1 MMKKTVMG
9 FLAAL
14 LLIGMP
20 VHAQNTTQK
29 ENFGKKVSKFWK
41 KTKTTMVNAG
51 HELGDAIGFDD
62 RVDKDADLKEI
73 DGVKYMPIY
82 TTDLFAKGNPS
93 DDKTLIDL
101 STAAFK
107 KKYPNATIV
116 SAVVPQVEWLNTAVK
131 EGGKITGY
139 RKRAYCYVLA
149 KDGTDGYINAR
160 FFFMSYR
167 KAGEKYIESSSWP
180 KWERTDIVPVSAYEK
195 LK

>member
-1 MMKKTVMG
+1 MKKTVMG

-20 VHAQNTTQK
+20 VCAQNTAKK
-29 ENFGKKVSKFWK
+29 EPIGKRLSKFWK

-62 RVDKDADLKEI
+62 RVDRDTDLKEI

-82 TTDLFAKGNPS
+82 SVDLFAKNHPD
-93 DDKTLIDL
+93 DDKTLVDL

-107 KKYPNATIV
+107 KQYPGATIV

-149 KDGTDGYINAR
+149 KDGSDGYINAR

-167 KAGEKYIESSSWP
+167 KAGGKYIGSSSWP